1 MQPKPPP
8 ARSGAR
14 FLGDLLAG
22 VSVAFVLI
30 PQSLAYA
37 ELAGVPAPLGL
48 YAAALPPIVAA
59 VFASSPFLQ
68 TGPTA
73 LTSILAFGVLSSVV
87 AAGSPA
93 YVGAAA
99 LLALVV
105 GVVRVALGVFRLGGV
120 AYFMSQPVL
129 QGFTS
134 AAAVLILASQVP
146 AALGVGASRGG
157 IFADLGWTLMHP
169 GGWRLGAFLFSA
181 LTLLLMLGGRWLSP
195 RFPGVLLA
203 AAAGIGLSLWTG
215 YAGPVIGNVPASW
228 PRLSL
233 ALPWEML
240 PSLLLGGAIIAVV
253 GFAEPTAIARTLTER
268 GRRWQPDR
276 EFVSQGAANLI
287 AGLVGAFPVGGS
299 FSRSSLNK
307 LAGAKSRFSGFV
319 TGAVVLAFLPF
330 SASLAPLP
338 KAVLAAVVIGAVL
351 NLLEPRALLKL
362 WRYTKLQALTAY
374 ATFALTLLLA
384 PRIDVAVLVG
394 VALSV
399 VAHLYSESHL
409 DVQAR
414 YDDDVLTLTLSGVLW
429 FGSANQLETGF
440 QTLLRG
446 GVAYAVVDVTGVSHI
461 DLSSLML
468 LSELTDEAQEHGA
481 EVEVRGLKPSMQ
493 RVLARL
499 REE

>member
-1 MQPKPPP
+1 MQARPFP
-8 ARSGAR
+8 ARPSAR
-14 FLGDLLAG
+14 LLGDLLAG

-59 VFASSPFLQ
+59 FFASSPFLQ

-73 LTSILAFGVLSSVV
+73 LTSILTFGVLSSVI

-93 YVGAAA
+93 YAGAAA

-146 AALGVGASRGG
+146 AALGAQAGSQG
-157 IFADLGWTLMHP
+157 IFAGLGWTLAHP
-169 GGWRLGAFLFSA
+169 GEWRLGALLFSA

-195 RFPGVLLA
+195 RFPGVLVA
-203 AAAGIGLSLWTG
+203 AVAGVGLSLWTG
-215 YAGPVIGNVPASW
+215 YAGPVIGNVSASW

-233 ALPWEML
+233 ALPWAML

-276 EFVSQGAANLI
+276 EFVSQGAANLV

-307 LAGAKSRFSGFV
+307 LAGAKSRWSGLV
-319 TGAVVLAFLPF
+319 TGLVVLAFLPF
-330 SASLAPLP
+330 SGFLAPLP

-351 NLLEPRALLKL
+351 GLLEPRALLKL
-362 WRYTKLQALTAY
+362 WRYAKLQALTAY

-394 VALSV
+394 VALAV
-399 VAHLYSESHL
+399 AAHLYRESRL
-409 DVQAR
+409 EVSTR
-414 YDDDVLTLTLSGVLW
+414 YDDDVLYLTLSGVLW
-429 FGSANQLETGF
+429 FGSLSQLETVL

-446 GVAYAVVDVTGVSHI
+446 GVAYAVVDVTGAGRI

-468 LSELTDEAQEHGA
+468 LSDFTDEAKESGV
-481 EVEVRGLKPSMQ
+481 EVELRGLKPHMQ